1 MENNNRIITYS
12 LLAYINNNNS
22 GIQSSLDIFVP
33 LIKRNL
39 SQLKIEG
46 ISRGGSITEI
56 KEIADKEYGLDFPIP
71 VLKRILNVIEKEIN
85 TEEEKK
91 IVIHN
96 DGSFDIGKY
105 TFDEYEDVISEQK
118 RRIDKVENLFKDF
131 KQTQTNDD
139 FNTNTIFEFIEK
151 NKYNL
156 SKYLSDKIVPNEK
169 DFTIEAQFISFF
181 KGATEIYETIKDI
194 YLGSILSC
202 YIEYKPEIVTNNK
215 QVELLLD
222 TNFIVGLLNLNTEE
236 SAHTC
241 KTLIE
246 IANKNKYIIS
256 ILPRTI
262 QETKNLLKN
271 KADNFNT
278 SYLQKKVNP
287 EDVFNACERRN
298 LTKTDLEKIIDNI
311 EEKLKG
317 YEINLIKTSFAETAI
332 KNTKEFKEFKR
343 IRDVEISAL
352 HDAEAILYV
361 QTKRKNTKV
370 KRFEDVNCWF
380 VNNTFSNASYPLMFN
395 KDTQP
400 EMIKADDLLN
410 ILWLSN
416 PSMTKDFTS
425 NDLGNIGLSSSIS
438 LTLNKNL
445 PKARVLKEF
454 DDNLCKYAK
463 DNISDEDVSNISK
476 RITSKGLSNAEIEYI
491 NDLAKQ
497 DDKTSYFNKLNEI
510 SNKQKDED
518 RKLKDLVNRAV
529 KVLSSEAR
537 KAIEIKK
544 EYEGKSDSLDR
555 KIIEKDEEIRKLQG
569 RRIEDFRCSEVAKWQ
584 KKNQN
589 IFWWALGVSVIIYF
603 IILLYL
609 SEWDIKKMP
618 QTWESSKFLVCIF
631 GSVLAFINLYL
642 GYRWNQTYTPTEIE
656 AYKRNIKIPDD
667 LNNY

>member
-380 VNNTFSNASYPLMFN
+380 VNNTFSNTSYPLMFD

-416 PSMTKDFTS
+416 PSMTKDLTS

-476 RITSKGLSNAEIEYI
+476 RITSKGLSNAEIEHI
-491 NDLAKQ
+491 NKLAQQ

-589 IFWWALGVSVIIYF
+589 IFWWALGVSVITYF
-603 IILLYL
+603 IIILYL
-609 SEWDIKKMP
+609 SEWDIKNIS
-618 QTWESSKFLVCIF
+618 QTWENNKLLNWFFTSVVAIINIYF
-631 GSVLAFINLYL
+631 GYK
-642 GYRWNQTYTPTEIE
+642 YNQTITPTQIE
-656 AYKRNIKIPDD
+656 AYKRNIKIPDE
-667 LNNY
+667 LIN